1 MTKVTVGVFERHGKI
16 LLALRKPG
24 RHMGRKWEY
33 PGGKMKAGEDPRE
46 CLRREL
52 AEELS
57 VEVCIGEFLGSAR
70 FQSAEVDLELHVYRV
85 SRTGGSFLLHEHEE
99 LRWIPKEKIAE
110 YDLVDS
116 DRSITGMILAAL

>member
-1 MTKVTVGVFERHGKI
+1 MQRVTVGVFERHGKI

-33 PGGKMKAGEDPRE
+33 PGGKLKAGEDPRE

-52 AEELS
+52 SEELS
-57 VEVCIGEFLGSAR
+57 VEVSIGAFLGSAR

-85 SRTGGSFLLHEHEE
+85 RQTGGSFVLHEHEE
-99 LRWIPKEKIAE
+99 LSWVPKEKIAD

-116 DRSITGMILAAL
+116 DRSITDMILAAL